1 LSTGY
6 GENLKKAITFMSDP
20 MIDSFSKD
28 DLCRIKDYTMI
39 EFFAGNGL
47 WRLVMQSDAIS
58 KGVLLLLLGLSMACW
73 TIFLFKI
80 IVLRLK
86 CKQLAQVHHDLHGVR
101 TIDQLVGI
109 ASKQGGTIAG
119 YYLARVMVF
128 LKVLL
133 ESHNTDV
140 HVGTLREQEWDVM
153 QRHLAQAVDVVVA
166 HEESYVS
173 LLSTSAAVAPLLGL
187 FGTVWGLVHAFM
199 SISELQT
206 ADIATVAPGIAEAL
220 ITTLAGLMVA
230 IPALVMFNIVQ
241 RYLRIFEDQINQIAD
256 HVAFVLQKMVRN

>member
-1 LSTGY
+1 
-6 GENLKKAITFMSDP
+6 
-20 MIDSFSKD
+20 
-28 DLCRIKDYTMI
+28 
-39 EFFAGNGL
+39 
-47 WRLVMQSDAIS
+47 
-58 KGVLLLLLGLSMACW
+58 
-73 TIFLFKI
+73 
-80 IVLRLK
+80 
-86 CKQLAQVHHDLHGVR
+86 VR

-133 ESHNTDV
+133 ESHNADV